1 MTISADNI
9 SLEPLLAED
18 IPLFEQWLNKAY
30 IYISISGYV
39 RTAITRKE

>member
-1 MTISADNI
+1 MTISADDI

-30 IYISISGYV
+30 ISISGYV